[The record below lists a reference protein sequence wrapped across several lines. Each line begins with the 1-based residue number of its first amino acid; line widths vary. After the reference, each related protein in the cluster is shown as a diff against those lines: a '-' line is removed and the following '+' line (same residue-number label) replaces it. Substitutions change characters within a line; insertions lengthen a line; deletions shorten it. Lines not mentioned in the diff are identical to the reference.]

1 MENQR
6 SPHQIL
12 VATDFSTNAETAI
25 ERAALL
31 AKKSGAR
38 LLLLHVTTPDRL
50 ADLAGLL
57 HEAVSRASEDAQAIT
72 SGKMAEI
79 VCRLQARHGISA
91 IPHALGGA
99 VVATI
104 TETAVSEKADLI
116 VVGARGE
123 NPVRDFLLG
132 SNAERVLRKSGRP
145 TLVVRRPPAGGY
157 RQVLV
162 PVDFSEYSRD
172 ALLLACALAPDAPV
186 TALNVFE
193 APLEARLEFAGVPLT
208 DITAYRE
215 RGRRQAEADLHAF
228 LQSLPEA
235 LRSRLVPDVEVGYPP
250 AVILDKAAALGA
262 DLIAVG
268 KHGRSPVEEWVLGS
282 VTLHVLQNATC
293 DVLAAAHPAAR

>member
-1 MENQR
+1 MKNER
-6 SPHQIL
+6 SPHRIL
-12 VATDFSTNAETAI
+12 VATDFSTNSETAV

-31 AKKSGAR
+31 AKTSGAT

-57 HEAVSRASEDAQAIT
+57 HEAVSRASEDAQALT
-72 SGKMAEI
+72 SGKMDEI
-79 VCRLQARHGISA
+79 VCRLQARHGIPA
-91 IPHALGGA
+91 IPYAFGGA
-99 VVATI
+99 VAATI
-104 TETAVSEKADLI
+104 TDTAVTNNADLL

-123 NPVRDFLLG
+123 NPMRDFLLG

-157 RQVLV
+157 RQALV

-172 ALLLACALAPDAPV
+172 ALLLACALAPDAAV
-186 TALNVFE
+186 TVLNVFDAPIE
-193 APLEARLEFAGVPLT
+193 AKLEFAGVPVN

-235 LRSRLVPDVEVGYPP
+235 LRPRLVPDVEVGYPP

-262 DLIAVG
+262 DLIAIG
-268 KHGRSPVEEWVLGS
+268 KHGRTPVEEWVLGS
-282 VTLHVLQNATC
+282 VTLHVLQNAAC
-293 DVLAAAHPAAR
+293 DVLAAAHPVQA